1 MKKFLLLLCASGTA
15 LAATPAA
22 AVVTLA
28 TTNGTPLASQI
39 FGIKST
45 GNPVYGS
52 SPNNTNIP
60 NVTYTADTITTM
72 DIKSGGAQINDA
84 NGGNSKSASP
94 SWSMLIINPDLDFS
108 AMKFALQTTS
118 AGNVDVLYLLT
129 GSGLDPNLFSS
140 YTSQCATCSF
150 SSDNKS
156 DDKYLINGATFDGIM
171 LRMAGGNALVAPAT
185 MFEFKTNS
193 YDLAQPSNVPEPATW
208 ALMLLGFGGVGYS
221 MRRRRKAVIQQMV

>member
-1 MKKFLLLLCASGTA
+1 MNKSILVLCACGTA

-72 DIKSGGAQINDA
+72 DIKNGFAQINDA
-84 NGGNSKSASP
+84 NSKSPNWA
-94 SWSMLIINPDLDFS
+94 MLIINPDLDFS

-118 AGNVDVLYLLT
+118 AGSVDVLYLLT

-185 MFEFKTNS
+185 MFEFKQNS

-221 MRRRRKAVIQQMV
+221 MRRRRKAVIQQMA

>member
-1 MKKFLLLLCASGTA
+1 MRIRTA

-22 AVVTLA
+22 ATVTLA
-28 TTNGTPLASQI
+28 TTTGTPLASQI
-39 FGIKST
+39 FGIMST

-52 SPNNTNIP
+52 SPNNTNVP

-72 DIKSGGAQINDA
+72 SIKSGGAQINDD
-84 NGGNSKSASP
+84 NSKSGP
-94 SWSMLIINPDLDFS
+94 NWTMLIINPDLDFS

-118 AGNVDVLYLLT
+118 AASVDVFYLLS
-129 GSGLDPNLFSS
+129 GSGLDPNAFAS
-140 YTSQCATCSF
+140 YTSQCPTCLF
-150 SSDNKS
+150 SSDNKA
-156 DDKYLINGATFDGIM
+156 DDKYLIDGATFDGIM
-171 LRMAGGNALVAPAT
+171 LRMASTASLVAPPT